1 MIRLRDKETGA
12 DIGTIS
18 EDQLQFLM
26 DQLEEESEEDRDYY
40 LQREMVQALGDRG
53 ADAGLVGPAAG
64 RDGRAR
70 GHRDRVVRGVVAFP
84 GVIRRGGSA

>member
-26 DQLEEESEEDRDYY
+26 DQLEEESDEDRDYY

-53 ADAGLVGPAAG
+53 ADAGLIGLL
-64 RDGRAR
+64 
-70 GHRDRVVRGVVAFP
+70 
-84 GVIRRGGSA
+84 ISAMGEREGIEIEWSAE

>member
-53 ADAGLVGPAAG
+53 ADAGLAGLLLAAMG
-64 RDGRAR
+64 EREG
-70 GHRDRVVRGVVAFP
+70 
-84 GVIRRGGSA
+84 IEIEWSAE